1 MFLFVYKKV
10 CIKLTTICLFPAPP
24 VLTTESPVFGV
35 ESESTEIICVVGS
48 DPRLIIT
55 WSKLDGGTANT
66 FTTSEY
72 VTYNAVYDV
81 TSTLTIATTELE
93 HYGTY
98 NCKGVNQYWT
108 VEKKFPLIV
117 NCEYLS

>member
-1 MFLFVYKKV
+1 M

-24 VLTTESPVFGV
+24 VLTIIQIMSPVFGV
-35 ESESTEIICVVGS
+35 ESESTEIICKLGTN
-48 DPRLIIT
+48 PRVYIT

-66 FTTSEY
+66 FTTSENVIY
-72 VTYNAVYDV
+72 SGVYDV

-98 NCKGVNQYWT
+98 NCKAVNRYWT
-108 VEKKFPLIV
+108 VERPYPLIV
-117 NCEYLS
+117 NCEYLY